1 MYNSNM
7 DLLVVC
13 ADPVSGESELLLYF
27 GGRGAAA
34 QAADGAGSAEDTQ
47 NQMLHILGARPLV
60 VGSAMG
66 QVLRTLL
73 LNLLRTLQ
81 VLRTI
86 LLGLLRTLLI
96 LLCIEVNGHLLNQYS
111 NLNPKPLN
119 PKP

>member
-1 MYNSNM
+1 M

-13 ADPVSGESELLLYF
+13 ADPLSGESELLLYF

-66 QVLRTLL
+66 QVLCTLLRTLL
-73 LNLLRTLQ
+73 RNLLRNLLRTL
-81 VLRTI
+81 
-86 LLGLLRTLLI
+86 LGSKLHSKAPWAR
-96 LLCIEVNGHLLNQYS
+96 CC
-111 NLNPKPLN
+111 
-119 PKP
+119 